1 MRERY
6 KVISSSGC
14 DVSRKIERTQV
25 EDDSG
30 RQVEDSSGYRIGR
43 RLVLGKVK
51 RKIDSGNVIGVSDR
65 RKVLVNA
72 ERY

>member
-1 MRERY
+1 M
-6 KVISSSGC
+6 IQ
-14 DVSRKIERTQV
+14 DI
-25 EDDSG
+25 
-30 RQVEDSSGYRIGR
+30 RIGR
-43 RLVLGKVK
+43 RLVLGKIK

>member
-1 MRERY
+1 M
-6 KVISSSGC
+6 IQ
-14 DVSRKIERTQV
+14 DV
-25 EDDSG
+25 
-30 RQVEDSSGYRIGR
+30 RIGR
-43 RLVLGKVK
+43 RLVLGKVR